1 MVKNLLASAGDAEDP
16 GSILGWARS
25 LDMGMTIHSSILAW
39 KIPWTEEPGVL
50 QSMGSQRV
58 GHDWTH
64 AQTDTH
70 RWRGSLSYLRFWESL
85 RKTLMEISGWGKPWL
100 EGTPPFCCILLK
112 LKFCNSVWVA
122 RQLGGLKH
130 DLIKICSE
138 VSVWRGKLR
147 GSYCNSEV
155 SHPLTGPEQKTQELQ
170 AANPQPAHQ
179 CLLVAAGEG
188 WGQELFS
195 PSLSLSLLSLSL
207 SLSRTSQRSRN
218 TRSQSGVPQP
228 ARWGKCFKGRST
240 LQSEMA
246 ALASPPATLNL
257 QLLVTS

>member
-1 MVKNLLASAGDAEDP
+1 MVKNPLANTGDAGDL
-16 GSILGWARS
+16 GSILGSARS
-25 LDMGMTIHSSILAW
+25 LDMGMTIHSGILAW

-64 AQTDTH
+64 TQTDTH
-70 RWRGSLSYLRFWESL
+70 RWRGSLSYLRFWESP
-85 RKTLMEISGWGKPWL
+85 RRTLMEISGWGKPWL

-112 LKFCNSVWVA
+112 LRFCNSVRVA

-188 WGQELFS
+188 WGQEPFS
-195 PSLSLSLLSLSL
+195 LSLSL
-207 SLSRTSQRSRN
+207 SLSLLHITEVPKHQISVRCSSTSKV
-218 TRSQSGVPQP
+218 G
-228 ARWGKCFKGRST
+228 
-240 LQSEMA
+240 
-246 ALASPPATLNL
+246 
-257 QLLVTS
+257 